1 MPDGFV
7 PPTSR
12 SLDEAHSGGGFGTE
26 RSGRGRGNEQT
37 THRPPCPSPARF
49 CTRTTTLTR
58 RSAYLSPKIGNRGG
72 SHRPVRENSGAGRGP
87 SEPRLRPRLA
97 LAGNRPTRHAPGNS
111 VGRLVER
118 HLMPLSNI
126 GTWVAFAY
134 AARDARCSSSQC
146 SLIHPRF
153 PSCTTG
159 TLNRERIAAVVS
171 PTKTP
176 MMNHICSLAGTSPA
190 SRNPRRRQRRRR
202 SLAEST
208 GIATRRRSG
217 LIRRLNVNLSCGN
230 WPGVHSCCEL
240 VAQAVGPTSPLILL
254 GSRRWRASLVSLF
267 MWCVPS
273 FVEPALTPRT
283 CHPSLRRHRCAPG
296 WRWALP
302 QGSPR

>member
-58 RSAYLSPKIGNRGG
+58 RSASLSPKIGNRGG

-208 GIATRRRSG
+208 GIAARRRSG

-230 WPGVHSCCEL
+230 WSGVHSCCEL

-254 GSRRWRASLVSLF
+254 GSRRWRASLASSF
-267 MWCVPS
+267 MCVPS

>member
-1 MPDGFV
+1 
-7 PPTSR
+7 
-12 SLDEAHSGGGFGTE
+12 
-26 RSGRGRGNEQT
+26 
-37 THRPPCPSPARF
+37 
-49 CTRTTTLTR
+49 
-58 RSAYLSPKIGNRGG
+58 
-72 SHRPVRENSGAGRGP
+72 
-87 SEPRLRPRLA
+87 
-97 LAGNRPTRHAPGNS
+97 
-111 VGRLVER
+111 
-118 HLMPLSNI
+118 MPLSNI

-240 VAQAVGPTSPLILL
+240 VAQAVGRP
-254 GSRRWRASLVSLF
+254 RRWSCSAPDAGVPAWSLYSCGAFLRSSSR
-267 MWCVPS
+267 PS
-273 FVEPALTPRT
+273 RLEHATHLSAGTAVRQAGVRL
-283 CHPSLRRHRCAPG
+283 CLRDLRDERFG
-296 WRWALP
+296 RE
-302 QGSPR
+302 QQRRD

>member
-1 MPDGFV
+1 MSVSSPILYSHDDADSEIRLPLAEDRQSWRQPSASPREFGC
-7 PPTSR
+7 R
-12 SLDEAHSGGGFGTE
+12 SWT
-26 RSGRGRGNEQT
+26 
-37 THRPPCPSPARF
+37 
-49 CTRTTTLTR
+49 
-58 RSAYLSPKIGNRGG
+58 
-72 SHRPVRENSGAGRGP
+72 

-126 GTWVAFAY
+126 GIWVAFAY

-153 PSCTTG
+153 PACTTG

-230 WPGVHSCCEL
+230 WPASIRAASWSPKRSADL
-240 VAQAVGPTSPLILL
+240 AVGPARLQTLACQL
-254 GSRRWRASLVSLF
+254 GLSIHVR
-267 MWCVPS
+267 S
-273 FVEPALTPRT
+273 FV
-283 CHPSLRRHRCAPG
+283 RRAGPHA
-296 WRWALP
+296 
-302 QGSPR
+302 